1 MSSIGKLIGG
11 LLMLV
16 LWGFCL
22 GAGLWMWNQIAERFA
37 NPWADRL
44 AEKREL
50 KLAEKKAATA
60 PAPQPATV

>member
-22 GAGLWMWNQIAERFA
+22 GMGLWAWNQIAERFA
-37 NPWADRL
+37 NPWADQL
-44 AEKREL
+44 AEKRKL
-50 KLAEKKAATA
+50 KLAEKKEAAPVT
-60 PAPQPATV
+60 PQPATV